1 MLPVCMYMYIWKQ
14 NVSVYEKAKKM
25 VQFKETAEVK
35 FLKEDLINIEIN
47 EEKINRLLHLLHEA
61 DPTNLETD
69 TDEMLNLESEWF
81 SYYYFLFLSAVSMF
95 TTNNNNNL

>member
-1 MLPVCMYMYIWKQ
+1 
-14 NVSVYEKAKKM
+14 M

-69 TDEMLNLESEWF
+69 TDEMLNLESE
-81 SYYYFLFLSAVSMF
+81 
-95 TTNNNNNL
+95 